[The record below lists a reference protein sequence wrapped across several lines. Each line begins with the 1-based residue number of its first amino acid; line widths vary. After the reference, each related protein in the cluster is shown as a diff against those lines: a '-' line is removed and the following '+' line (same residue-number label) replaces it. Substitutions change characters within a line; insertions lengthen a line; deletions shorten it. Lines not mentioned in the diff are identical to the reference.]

1 MNNSNTIL
9 VTGGAGFIGSHLVKL
24 LIEKGEHVVVFDALT
39 YAGHLENLIE
49 VQGHPGFHFVK
60 GDISKQQDCEQL
72 FRQFNFNCIFHLAA
86 ESHVDRSI
94 QGPLAFV
101 HTNVLGTVHL
111 LEEARKQGFD
121 GNSKKLFFHVSTDE
135 VFGTLEAD
143 GKFSE
148 TTAYSPHSPYSASKA
163 SSDHFVR
170 SYADTYGMPVIIS
183 NCSNNFGTHQFP
195 EKLIPVVVNSLLN
208 QSPIPVY
215 GSGVNVRDWLWVE
228 DHVKALYILWK
239 EGKPGETYCIGGN
252 NEWNNLDL
260 VHLMVDLFDEL
271 KGNALG
277 TSTQLISFVTDRL
290 GHDLRYAID
299 NSKIIYETSWRPS
312 DDFRQKLKST
322 IQWYIENQY
331 WVNSV
336 TKP

>member
-24 LIEKGEHVVVFDALT
+24 LIEKGENVVVFDALT
-39 YAGHLENLIE
+39 YAGHLENLAE
-49 VQGHPGFHFVK
+49 VQAHPGFQFVK
-60 GDISKQQDCEQL
+60 GDISIQQDCEQL

-121 GNSKKLFFHVSTDE
+121 NKSKKLFFHISTDE
-135 VFGTLEAD
+135 VFGTLESD

-148 TTAYSPHSPYSASKA
+148 TTAYAPHSPYSASKA

-170 SYADTYGMPVIIS
+170 AYADTYGMPVMIS

-215 GSGVNVRDWLWVE
+215 GNGVNVRDWLWVE
-228 DHVKALYILWK
+228 DHVQALYTLWK

-260 VHLMVDLFDEL
+260 VHLIIELFDEL

-299 NSKIIYETSWRPS
+299 NSKITSETSWRPNS
-312 DDFRQKLKST
+312 DFRQKLKST
-322 IQWYIENQY
+322 IQWYMDNQD

-336 TKP
+336 SKP

>member
-1 MNNSNTIL
+1 M
-9 VTGGAGFIGSHLVKL
+9 KL
-24 LIEKGEHVVVFDALT
+24 LIEKGEQVVVFDALT

-170 SYADTYGMPVIIS
+170 SYAATYGMPVINS

>member
-1 MNNSNTIL
+1 MNKSNTIL

-39 YAGHLENLIE
+39 YAGHLENLVE
-49 VQGHPGFHFVK
+49 VHGHPCFQFVK
-60 GDISKQQDCEQL
+60 GDVSSKEDCTEL

-135 VFGTLEAD
+135 VFGTLGND

-170 SYADTYGMPVIIS
+170 SYSDTYGMPIMIS

-208 QSPIPVY
+208 ETPIPVY
-215 GSGVNVRDWLWVE
+215 G
-228 DHVKALYILWK
+228 
-239 EGKPGETYCIGGN
+239 
-252 NEWNNLDL
+252 
-260 VHLMVDLFDEL
+260 
-271 KGNALG
+271 
-277 TSTQLISFVTDRL
+277 
-290 GHDLRYAID
+290 
-299 NSKIIYETSWRPS
+299 
-312 DDFRQKLKST
+312 
-322 IQWYIENQY
+322 
-331 WVNSV
+331 
-336 TKP
+336 

>member
-1 MNNSNTIL
+1 LNYSNTIL

-39 YAGHLENLIE
+39 YAGHLENLVE
-49 VQGHPGFHFVK
+49 VKGHPSFQFVK
-60 GDISKQQDCEQL
+60 GDVSSKEDCAEL

-121 GNSKKLFFHVSTDE
+121 GHSKKLFFHVSTDE
-135 VFGTLEAD
+135 VFGTLGSD

-170 SYADTYGMPVIIS
+170 AYADTYDMPVMIS

-208 QSPIPVY
+208 QKPIPVY
-215 GSGVNVRDWLWVE
+215 GKGVNVRDWLWVE
-228 DHVKALYILWK
+228 DHVQALYILWK

-260 VHLMVDLFDEL
+260 VHLIIELFDEL

-299 NSKIIYETSWRPS
+299 NSKITSETSWLPTV
-312 DDFRQKLKST
+312 DFREKLKST
-322 IQWYIENQY
+322 IQWYIENQE

>member
-39 YAGHLENLIE
+39 YAGHLENLVE
-49 VQGHPGFHFVK
+49 VQGHPGFQFVK
-60 GDISKQQDCEQL
+60 GDVSSKEDCTEL

-121 GNSKKLFFHVSTDE
+121 GKSKKLFFHVSTDE
-135 VFGTLEAD
+135 VFGTLGSD

-170 SYADTYGMPVIIS
+170 SYADTYGMPIMIS

-215 GSGVNVRDWLWVE
+215 GTGVNVRDWLWVE
-228 DHVKALYILWK
+228 DHVQALYILWK
-239 EGKPGETYCIGGN
+239 EGKPGKTYCIGGN

-260 VHLMVDLFDEL
+260 VHLIIELFDEL

-299 NSKIIYETSWRPS
+299 NSKITSETSWLPTV
-312 DDFRQKLKST
+312 DFREKLKST
-322 IQWYIENQY
+322 IQWYIENQE

>member
-1 MNNSNTIL
+1 LDNSNTIL

-49 VQGHPGFHFVK
+49 VQGHPGFQFVK

-101 HTNVLGTVHL
+101 HTNVLGTVNL
-111 LEEARKQGFD
+111 LEEARKQGF
-121 GNSKKLFFHVSTDE
+121 NKQSSKLFFHISTDE
-135 VFGTLEAD
+135 VFGSLGSD

-148 TTAYSPHSPYSASKA
+148 STSYAPHSPYSASKA

-170 SYADTYGMPVIIS
+170 AYADTYGMPIIIS

-195 EKLIPVVVNSLLN
+195 EKLIPVVVNSLLK
-208 QSPIPVY
+208 QTLIPVY
-215 GSGVNVRDWLWVE
+215 GKGFNVRDWLWVE
-228 DHVKALYILWK
+228 DHVHALYILWK
-239 EGKPGETYCIGGN
+239 EGRPGETYCIGGN

-260 VHLMVDLFDEL
+260 VHLIIELFDEI
-271 KGNALG
+271 KGNAVG
-277 TSTQLISFVTDRL
+277 TSSSLISFVVDRL

-299 NSKIIYETSWRPS
+299 SSKILNETSWRPNS
-312 DDFRQKLKST
+312 DFRQKLKST
-322 IQWYIENQY
+322 IQWYMDNQD

-336 TKP
+336 SKP